1 MTFAELLL
9 SDGAFVRIALVAI
22 AIEGLVLLALAGAGR
37 IAASPL
43 DLAGQLG
50 AGAAL
55 LLAVDLAIHGVHP
68 GWIALLVTLS
78 LPAHAFD
85 LRRRLGR
92 ARRDAVVDARR

>member
-55 LLAVDLAIHGVHP
+55 LLAVDLAIHGVH
-68 GWIALLVTLS
+68 
-78 LPAHAFD
+78 HAFD